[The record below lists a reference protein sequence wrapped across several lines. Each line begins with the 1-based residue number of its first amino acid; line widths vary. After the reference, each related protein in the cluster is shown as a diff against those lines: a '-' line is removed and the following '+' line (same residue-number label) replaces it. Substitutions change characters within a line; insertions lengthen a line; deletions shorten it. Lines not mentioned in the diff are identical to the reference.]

1 MAVELS
7 RDAQRWL
14 GRLPEIA
21 NLLLVILIALAL
33 ARLFWLAWPAG
44 EQTLVPA
51 VTGPANDTA
60 DQSVDVDTIASAHLF
75 GEQQVTDVAA
85 EQREILNAPETRL
98 NLTLTGIISEG
109 NGQRSRALVKTGR
122 KEQDS
127 FAVGA
132 DITQGVKLHAIYA
145 DRVIL
150 DRSGRFETLTLESVK
165 QAKTMAGVTRTQAP
179 ESAAVSSAVA
189 DDLGAV
195 RQKILANP
203 ASAQRY
209 IRLQPERQNGSLV
222 GYRIYPGADR
232 GLFEKAGLK
241 PGELVTAVNGQ
252 PLNNPAASLKLLGNL
267 AQASSASVTASGC
280 SSVGTRPAPSITHSA
295 A

>member
-21 NLLLVILIALAL
+21 NLLLVILIALSA
-33 ARLFWLAWPAG
+33 ARLFWLVWPAG
-44 EQTLVPA
+44 DDVLVPA
-51 VTGPANDTA
+51 ITGPANDNA
-60 DQSVDVDTIASAHLF
+60 DQSIDVDTIASAHLF
-75 GEQQVTDVAA
+75 GEQQVTDSAA

-98 NLTLTGIISEG
+98 NLTLTGIISES
-109 NGQRSRALVKTGR
+109 NGQRSRALIQTGR
-122 KEQDS
+122 SDQDS
-127 FAVGA
+127 FSVE
-132 DITQGVKLHAIYA
+132 DTITNGVKLHAIYA
-145 DRVIL
+145 NRVIL

-165 QAKTMAGVTRTQAP
+165 QAKSLTGVTRSQ
-179 ESAAVSSAVA
+179 AVSSELAE
-189 DDLGAV
+189 DLGDV

-203 ASAQRY
+203 ANAQRY

-252 PLNNPAASLKLLGNL
+252 PLNNPAASLKLLSNL
-267 AQASSASVTASGC
+267 AQASSASVTLERDGQQRT
-280 SSVGTRPAPSITHSA
+280 VTVNF
-295 A
+295 

>member
-14 GRLPEIA
+14 SRLPEIA
-21 NLLLVILIALAL
+21 NLLLVILIALSA
-33 ARLFWLAWPAG
+33 ARLFWLVWPAG
-44 EQTLVPA
+44 DDVLVPA
-51 VTGPANDTA
+51 ITGPANDEA
-60 DQSVDVDTIASAHLF
+60 DQSIDVDTIASAHLF
-75 GEQQVTDVAA
+75 GEQQVTDSAA

-98 NLTLTGIISEG
+98 NLTLTGIISES
-109 NGQRSRALVKTGR
+109 NGQRSRALIQTGR
-122 KEQDS
+122 KDQDS
-127 FAVGA
+127 FSVE
-132 DITQGVKLHAIYA
+132 DTITNGVKLHAIYA
-145 DRVIL
+145 NRVIL

-165 QAKTMAGVTRTQAP
+165 QAKSLTGVTRSQ
-179 ESAAVSSAVA
+179 AVSSELAE
-189 DDLGAV
+189 DLGDV

-203 ASAQRY
+203 ANAQRY

-252 PLNNPAASLKLLGNL
+252 PLNNPAASLKLLSNL
-267 AQASSASVTASGC
+267 AQASSASVTLERDGQQRT
-280 SSVGTRPAPSITHSA
+280 VTVNF
-295 A
+295 